1 MDVYFEKINPDASI
15 PQYKHPG
22 DAGMDV
28 TSCADIVIRPGQTCI
43 VPTGLKVAVP
53 EGYELQVRARSG
65 VSLKTP
71 LRVANGVG
79 TVDSGYRG
87 EVGIIIHNTSP
98 AIYGLRRRNLSDK
111 GPGTYMIKKGDR
123 IAQLVLNKYE
133 QICVIPCEDVSA
145 IGSDRGGGFGS
156 TGVK

>member
-1 MDVYFEKINPDASI
+1 MEVYFQKIHPDAAI
-15 PQYKHPG
+15 PQYKHTG

-28 TSCADIVIRPGQTCI
+28 TSCVDMVIKPGETCI

-53 EGYELQVRARSG
+53 VGYELQVRARSG

-87 EVGIIIHNTSP
+87 EVGVIIHNTSWP
-98 AIYGLRRRNLSDK
+98 WQRKRRTLSEG
-111 GPGTYMIKKGDR
+111 GPGTYVISKGDR
-123 IAQLVLNKYE
+123 IAQFVLNKYE
-133 QICVIPCEDVSA
+133 VIDIIPCEDVAS
-145 IGSDRGGGFGS
+145 IGEDRGGGFGS
-156 TGVK
+156 TGVKG

>member
-1 MDVYFEKINPDASI
+1 MDVYFEKVHPDATV
-15 PQYKHPG
+15 PQYKHAG

-28 TSCADIVIRPGQTCI
+28 TSSVDMVIKPGQTCI

-87 EVGIIIHNTSP
+87 EVGVIIHNTSYP
-98 AIYGLRRRNLSDK
+98 WQRRVRTLSE
-111 GPGTYMIKKGDR
+111 GGSGTYHISKGDR
-123 IAQLVLNKYE
+123 IAQLVLSKYE
-133 QICVIPCEDVSA
+133 HIDIVPCEDVSS
-145 IGSDRGGGFGS
+145 IGTDRGGGFGS
-156 TGVK
+156 TGVKG